1 MAIIRLVD
9 GVIFLAESNTTVTVE
24 VVGSGTVDGS
34 GVYIDTPTITLT
46 ATPASS
52 NVFQRWTV
60 NGVEYLANPVTFD
73 SPAGDAA
80 VIAYFI
86 TTIESYLSGM
96 VPWSLSEAM
105 LNTIR
110 IKRGIAYNASV
121 TSLSLETLELAT
133 ADAYMM
139 AISMPSSYT
148 GAKDSDGGW
157 SHTEGNYSISSADK
171 GLFKSLANA
180 IYKKYSDLSY
190 LATVKI
196 TSLNGTPY
204 YGS

>member
-1 MAIIRLVD
+1 MAIITITVEIVGAGTVTGAGVYPFPATVTLSATPTDSNAFQKWDVD
-9 GVIFLAESNTTVTVE
+9 GVEHLSNPLILDPPIG
-24 VVGSGTVDGS
+24 VVSV
-34 GVYIDTPTITLT
+34 V
-46 ATPASS
+46 
-52 NVFQRWTV
+52 
-60 NGVEYLANPVTFD
+60 
-73 SPAGDAA
+73 
-80 VIAYFI
+80 AYFI
-86 TTIESYLSGM
+86 TTIESYLSGI

-110 IKRGIAYNASV
+110 IKRGIAYNASA

-157 SHTEGNYSISSADK
+157 SHTEGNYSISSGDK